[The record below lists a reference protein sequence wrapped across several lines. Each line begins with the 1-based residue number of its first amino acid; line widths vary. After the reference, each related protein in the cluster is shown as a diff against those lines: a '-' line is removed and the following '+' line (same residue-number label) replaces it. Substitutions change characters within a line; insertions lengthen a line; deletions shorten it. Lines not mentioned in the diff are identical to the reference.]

1 MRLPVLPCICHR
13 STSLKLETDCISRR
27 LIMERARAVMYTLYG
42 FTSHLP
48 NAPCREFMP
57 TQKPLVDPHATNL
70 MLFSLVV
77 QCKASLYIQWI
88 HQDLVLSSIMYLEAI
103 VWLWLKRIVYCQL
116 HNRLKSDVRKESDEH
131 YLCGA
136 LAIGAAFMFLVQ
148 GQKAYRSE
156 APQAPRSRRPRHR
169 GGRVWGRVSPQPADQ

>member
-1 MRLPVLPCICHR
+1 MLVVPMNVTIRLYDKRIWPTNVRANRNMRLPVLPCICHR

-88 HQDLVLSSIMYLEAI
+88 H
-103 VWLWLKRIVYCQL
+103 
-116 HNRLKSDVRKESDEH
+116 
-131 YLCGA
+131 
-136 LAIGAAFMFLVQ
+136 
-148 GQKAYRSE
+148 
-156 APQAPRSRRPRHR
+156 
-169 GGRVWGRVSPQPADQ
+169 